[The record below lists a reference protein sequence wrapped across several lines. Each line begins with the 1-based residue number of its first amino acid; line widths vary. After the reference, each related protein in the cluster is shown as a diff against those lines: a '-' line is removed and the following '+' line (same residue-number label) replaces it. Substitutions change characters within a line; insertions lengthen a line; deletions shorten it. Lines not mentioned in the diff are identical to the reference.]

1 MDDASVRVMTWNIH
15 GGVGLDGVR
24 DFQRVA
30 DQIASLKP
38 DILALQEIDRRT
50 PEASLSSLLQG
61 VFAYES
67 VDAASIR
74 TADGE
79 YGQMLL
85 SRWPVDE
92 PNVHDISVPGCE
104 PRRLISAIVQSPA
117 GPVHVL
123 ATHLGLRFAERR
135 AQATILCE
143 LASRPGMTTIALGDF
158 NDWFRWRSIQTMM
171 GKVFPARTTQRT
183 FPSRLPL
190 LALDRIYCLP
200 AECLVQSHVVAD
212 AAWLSDHLPLVASVR
227 VRGSHNSSR
236 PISAILGSGSAPPV
250 ELDAGPRE

>member
-1 MDDASVRVMTWNIH
+1 MDDAVLQVMTWNIH

-30 DQIASLKP
+30 DLIASLKP
-38 DILALQEIDRRT
+38 DILALQEVDRRT
-50 PEASLSSLLQG
+50 PEAPLLALLQKEF
-61 VFAYES
+61 VYQS
-67 VDAASIR
+67 VSATSIQ

-92 PNVHDISVPGCE
+92 ANVHDISVQGYE

-135 AQATILCE
+135 AQAAILCE
-143 LASRPGMTTIALGDF
+143 LANHPGMTTLALGDF
-158 NDWFRWRSIQTMM
+158 NDWSRWHSIQTMM
-171 GKVFPARTTQRT
+171 GEVFPARTTQRT

-212 AAWLSDHLPLVASVR
+212 AAMLSDHLPLVASVR
-227 VRGSHNSSR
+227 VSCGRQKKYTK
-236 PISAILGSGSAPPV
+236 LQSGKVALS
-250 ELDAGPRE
+250 GPNP